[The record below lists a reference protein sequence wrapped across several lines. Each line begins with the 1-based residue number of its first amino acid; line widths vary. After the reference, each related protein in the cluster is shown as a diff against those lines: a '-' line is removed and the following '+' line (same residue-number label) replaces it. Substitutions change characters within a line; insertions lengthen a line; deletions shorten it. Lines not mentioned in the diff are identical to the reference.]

1 MNRLALILVL
11 FFIGAFCSAEADTQ
25 GAVNEYFDTYAHR
38 KDFDKFMAFYTK
50 QAILKDVVYGVE
62 LHGRKEIRN
71 FFDWSRGEFKT
82 VSPGPI
88 LRITSHVISSN
99 IAISRGI
106 FEEFD
111 YNKERLGP
119 WEFVIWQEFNDSGK
133 IVRQDDWINYSP
145 KKILIGTQD
154 VP

>member
-1 MNRLALILVL
+1 MSKLILILVL
-11 FFIGAFCSAEADTQ
+11 VFFSAFCSAEADTQ
-25 GAVNEYFDTYAHR
+25 DVVNEYFDTYAHR
-38 KDFDKFMAFYTK
+38 QDFDKFMDFYAK
-50 QAILKDVVYGVE
+50 EAMLKDVVYGVE
-62 LHGRKEIRN
+62 LHGRQEISK
-71 FFDWSRGEFKT
+71 FFDWHRGEFKT

-88 LRITSHVISSN
+88 LRITSHLISSN

-119 WEFVIWQEFNDSGK
+119 WEFIIWQEFNESGK

-145 KKILIGTQD
+145 KKILIGTQG